1 MKVPLSIR
9 QVYEDRVDL
18 YRQLKDTVDRRLNS
32 LKRPRW
38 HYESRIKEL
47 QSFALKVE
55 TGRFADPYK
64 LEDFFACT
72 LVVANTL
79 EIEAAEQL
87 IQSQFKEH
95 YRRPQQAN
103 WTHKSPDSFPFDDLR
118 LYVSFEQDPALPPT
132 ACSTRGRLRLTT

>member
-18 YRQLKDTVDRRLNS
+18 INRLKKAVDRRIEA
-32 LKRPRW
+32 LKHPRW
-38 HYESRIKEL
+38 HYESRVKEQ

-55 TGRFADPYK
+55 TGRFDPSN

-87 IQSQFKEH
+87 ILSQFKEH
-95 YRRPQQAN
+95 YRRPKQAS
-103 WTHKSPDSFPFDDLR
+103 WTHKSPDSFPFD
-118 LYVSFEQDPALPPT
+118 
-132 ACSTRGRLRLTT
+132 